1 MAAWCQRRPWQKARA
16 GGPGRV
22 CSKCHA
28 HAWLWP
34 ARSAALFPRLRVVQ
48 VPVVHAAGPS
58 ARIIGRFF
66 RLAPGW
72 GVFHATYF
80 THLRP
85 IAGCCRHSTLCC
97 STAAR
102 CAPARGGGMV
112 ARGGVTRRGGCC
124 CGKPWIWLSVKRTEI
139 QMQAADAQKT
149 AQLQKTLVLWQVI
162 IIGLAYIQPMTLLDT
177 FGMVSRDSVQHVPTS
192 YLIALVAVL
201 LTSISYGHM
210 IRKYPSSGSAYTYV
224 QKSVHPNAGF
234 MVGWS
239 SLLDYLLS
247 PMVNILLANIYLT
260 DMFLEVNHWVWIIGL
275 SLIMVAVNLRGVRF
289 VANFNS
295 LIVLLQ
301 ILVIGF
307 FTYLIFSKL
316 SAGQNALGAI
326 SVQDGH
332 DGLWSF
338 SFLEPGCRSGQADHG
353 RHHPVFLVHRL

>member
-1 MAAWCQRRPWQKARA
+1 VAAELLDDIAQLVEVDVGGSWSLLRQVGKGSPRMRQAMQPMHEHSAAGAIGPTGNGGLVPAQAGRRPAPA
-16 GGPGRV
+16 GPAGCAANAMPTHGCGQ
-22 CSKCHA
+22 CS
-28 HAWLWP
+28 
-34 ARSAALFPRLRVVQ
+34 SVALFPRLRVVQ

-260 DMFLEVNHWVWIIGL
+260 DMFP
-275 SLIMVAVNLRGVRF
+275 R
-289 VANFNS
+289 
-295 LIVLLQ
+295 
-301 ILVIGF
+301 
-307 FTYLIFSKL
+307 
-316 SAGQNALGAI
+316 
-326 SVQDGH
+326 
-332 DGLWSF
+332 
-338 SFLEPGCRSGQADHG
+338 
-353 RHHPVFLVHRL
+353 